1 MDFEDAVERFTEYLE
16 FVRNLSQNT
25 VSSYTRDLNHYS
37 KYLQEHSLDYRQVKR
52 RDIER
57 FMKELSQGYYSASRL
72 SPSSVARHL
81 STLKTFYMFLYVSG
95 TVNKIPTDLVKAPKT
110 RRRIPEYISYEE
122 IQKILNAF
130 PETHLGKRNRAI
142 IALMYYCGLRV
153 SEVCS
158 LTLRDISLE
167 SDPLVRVKSGKGD
180 KDRIV
185 PLTPDAVSMLTDYLG
200 YRDKF
205 PEANRHSRLF
215 LGIHGEPLSRKSVN
229 KMLQNHVKKIFPDK
243 HFHPHIFRHSCA
255 THLLQRGASIKIVQE
270 ILGHANI
277 STTSIYLHI
286 TDKEKREAVK
296 LLSNGKNTDT

>member
-25 VSSYTRDLNHYS
+25 VDSYTRDLKHYDR
-37 KYLQEHSLDYRQVKR
+37 YLEEYSLDYRQVKR

-57 FMKELSQGYYSASRL
+57 FMKELSQGRYSSSRL

-95 TVNKIPTDLVKAPKT
+95 TVNKIPTDLVKAPRT

-122 IQKILNAF
+122 VQRILNAF
-130 PETHLGKRNRAI
+130 PNTHLGRRNRAI

-158 LTLRDISLE
+158 LSIRDISLE
-167 SDPLVRVKSGKGD
+167 SDPLVRVKSGKGN

-185 PLTPDAVSMLTDYLG
+185 PLTPDAVRILNEYLL
-200 YRDKF
+200 YREKF
-205 PEANRHSRLF
+205 PDANGHTRLF
-215 LGIHGEPLSRKSVN
+215 VGIHGEPLTRKSVN

-255 THLLQRGASIKIVQE
+255 THLLQRGASIKVVQE

-286 TDKEKREAVK
+286 TDREKREAVK
-296 LLSNGKNTDT
+296 LLSKGENNEN

>member
-1 MDFEDAVERFTEYLE
+1 MDFEDAVERFAEYLE
-16 FVRNLSQNT
+16 FVRNLSKNT
-25 VSSYTRDLNHYS
+25 VESYTRDLKHFGQ
-37 KYLQEHSLDYRQVKR
+37 YLEEYSLDYRQVKR
-52 RDIER
+52 RDIEK
-57 FMKELSQGYYSASRL
+57 FMKELSQGNFSDSRL

-122 IQKILNAF
+122 VQKILEAF

-142 IALMYYCGLRV
+142 VALMYYCGLRV

-167 SDPLVRVKSGKGD
+167 NDPLVRVKSGKGD

-185 PLTPDAVSMLTDYLG
+185 PLTPDAVRIISDYLKQ
-200 YRDKF
+200 RERF
-205 PEANRHSRLF
+205 PDANKHIKLF
-215 LGIHGEPLSRKSVN
+215 VGIRGEPITRKSVN

-286 TDKEKREAVK
+286 TDREKREAVR
-296 LLSNGKNTDT
+296 LLSNGENTGK